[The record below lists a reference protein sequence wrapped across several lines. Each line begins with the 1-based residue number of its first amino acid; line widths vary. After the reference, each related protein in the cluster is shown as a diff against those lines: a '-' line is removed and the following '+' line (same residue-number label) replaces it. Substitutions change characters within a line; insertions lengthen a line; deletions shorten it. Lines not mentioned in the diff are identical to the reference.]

1 MTARYWIELG
11 CHVETGTGDLEH
23 HFLSVMDALLDEP
36 GAVDPD
42 VCAELTTGDIRV
54 SLGVDAQTDAGALE
68 QALLI
73 TRSAIH
79 KAGGFTPEW
88 EKTAES
94 KFFVADGFDARVRPA
109 PLGSR

>member
-1 MTARYWIELG
+1 MTRYWIELG
-11 CHVETGTGDLEH
+11 CHVETESGDLEH

-36 GAVDPD
+36 GAIAPD
-42 VCAELTTGDIRV
+42 VGAELATGNVKV
-54 SLGVDAQTDAGALE
+54 SLGIESETDIRALE

-94 KFFVADGFDARVRPA
+94 TFFVTDGFDARVRPA
-109 PLGSR
+109 PLASC